1 MTRAGVLGAIA
12 CAVVTAA
19 CGNNRDPDEIK
30 SEIEVTGCLTG
41 TDDTFVLTELNRA
54 DTGTTAAAPAT
65 ESYNLVGDASV
76 LRQHV
81 GQQVRVAGMTET
93 PDVAIMRESSPPVPA
108 EGVGTGGSTSGATPQ
123 VNTQARTRLEV
134 STLRVRSVAP
144 TGSACAP

>member
-1 MTRAGVLGAIA
+1 MLIDTYLPRAEFGV
-12 CAVVTAA
+12 
-19 CGNNRDPDEIK
+19 
-30 SEIEVTGCLTG
+30 
-41 TDDTFVLTELNRA
+41 F
-54 DTGTTAAAPAT
+54 
-65 ESYNLVGDASV
+65 
-76 LRQHV
+76 RQHV
-81 GQQVRVAGMTET
+81 GQQVSVAGMTET